1 MKPYTRRQLD
11 ILRFLGGY
19 IEEHGM
25 SPTLEEIG
33 EHLGVHRV
41 TVFQHMNALERRGAV
56 RRSPQLARS
65 IEVLDPDF
73 LPSAGVRV
81 LGTIA
86 AGTPIEAL
94 EEPELIEADDV
105 LPTDGD
111 HYALRV
117 QGDSMI
123 EDGIHDGDLVVV
135 RRTSSARNGQVVV
148 AIVEGEE
155 ATLKRLYREPDGRY
169 RLQPAN
175 ARLRPIVVD
184 DVEVR
189 GVVVTVIRRLS

>member
-1 MKPYTRRQLD
+1 VKPYTRRQLD
-11 ILRFLGGY
+11 ILRFVGSY
-19 IEEHGM
+19 VQEHGM

-41 TVFQHMNALERRGAV
+41 TVFQHLNALERRGAV
-56 RRSPQLARS
+56 RRSRQLARS

-73 LPSAGVRV
+73 LPSAGVQV

-135 RRTSSARNGQVVV
+135 RKTSSARNGQVVV

-155 ATLKRLYREPDGRY
+155 ATLKRLYREPDGRW

-175 ARLRPIVVD
+175 ARLRPLVVD

-189 GVVVTVIRRLS
+189 GVVVTVIRRL

>member
-1 MKPYTRRQLD
+1 MRTYTRRQLD
-11 ILRFLGGY
+11 ILRFLGSY
-19 IEEHGM
+19 IQEHGM
-25 SPTLEEIG
+25 SPTLEEVG

-41 TVFQHMNALERRGAV
+41 TIFQHLNALERRGAV

-65 IEVLDPDF
+65 IQVLDPDF
-73 LPSAGVRV
+73 LPSCGVQV

-86 AGTPIEAL
+86 AGTPIEVL

-117 QGDSMI
+117 KGDSMI
-123 EDGIHDGDLVVV
+123 DDGIHDGDLVVV
-135 RRTSSARNGQVVV
+135 RRSSSARNGQVVV
-148 AIVEGEE
+148 AIVAGEE
-155 ATLKRLYREPDGRY
+155 ATLKRLYREPDGRF

-175 ARLRPIVVD
+175 ARLRPLIVD

-189 GVVVTVIRRLS
+189 GIVVTVIRRLG

>member
-11 ILRFLGGY
+11 ILRFLGSY
-19 IEEHGM
+19 VKEHGM

-41 TVFQHMNALERRGAV
+41 TIFQHLNALERRGAV

-73 LPSAGVRV
+73 LASAGVRV

-86 AGTPIEAL
+86 AGAPIEAL
-94 EEPELIEADDV
+94 EEPELIEVDDV
-105 LPTDGD
+105 LPTDGE

-135 RRTSSARNGQVVV
+135 RKTSSARNGQVVV
-148 AIVEGEE
+148 AIVAGEE
-155 ATLKRLYREPDGRY
+155 ATLKRLYREADGRY

-175 ARLRPIVVD
+175 SRLRPLIVD

-189 GVVVTVIRRLS
+189 GVVVTVIRQL